1 MEIILLQKINKLG
14 NIGDTVDVKPGFG
27 RNYLIPSG
35 KALRATKENKETF
48 ETTKAKLLEKNKDEI
63 EKAEKI
69 RADVESLNLIIVRS
83 ASDTGILYGSVTTR
97 DIANLIGE
105 NGVTLSRR
113 QIALD
118 KPIKELG
125 LYDMSVILHPEVES
139 KIKLKVVRS
148 LGENTMDIEDQKTA
162 DNGSDKINVEINE
175 SLLED
180 GVSLKTEEAVSEEA
194 EVETSTENGSPKHA
208 GHNSL
213 LTNTRY

>member
-1 MEIILLQKINKLG
+1 MEVILLQKINKLG
-14 NIGDTVDVKPGFG
+14 NIGDTVEVKPGFG

-35 KALRATKENKETF
+35 KALRATKENKEVF
-48 ETTKAKLLEKNKDEI
+48 ETTKAKLLEKNKEEI

-69 RADVESLNLIIVRS
+69 REKVESLNLIIVRS

-105 NGVTLSRR
+105 NGITLSRR

-148 LGENTMDIEDQKTA
+148 LVDNTSDIEDQKNV
-162 DNGSDKINVEINE
+162 DNSSDEINVEINE

-180 GVSLKTEEAVSEEA
+180 GVSLKTEEAVFEEA
-194 EVETSTENGSPKHA
+194 KVETSLENGSPEQS
-208 GHNSL
+208 G
-213 LTNTRY
+213 T

>member
-1 MEIILLQKINKLG
+1 MEVILLQKINKLG
-14 NIGDTVDVKPGFG
+14 NIGDTVEVKPGFG

-35 KALRATKENKETF
+35 KALRATKENKEVF

-69 RADVESLNLIIVRS
+69 RAEVESLNLIIVRS

-105 NGVTLSRR
+105 NGITLSRR

-125 LYDMSVILHPEVES
+125 LFDMSVILHPEVES

-148 LGENTMDIEDQKTA
+148 LGDTAPDIEDKKNA
-162 DNGSDKINVEINE
+162 DNGSDEINAELNE

-180 GVSLKTEEAVSEEA
+180 GVSLKTGETSSEEVK
-194 EVETSTENGSPKHA
+194 EETSSENKSPENSGTE
-208 GHNSL
+208 
-213 LTNTRY
+213 

>member
-14 NIGDTVDVKPGFG
+14 NIGDTVEVKPGFG

-35 KALRATKENKETF
+35 KALRATKENKAVF

-69 RADVESLNLIIVRS
+69 RAKVESLNLTIVRS

-97 DIANLIGE
+97 DISNLIGE
-105 NGVTLSRR
+105 NGIILSRR

-125 LYDMSVILHPEVES
+125 LFDMNVILHPEVES

-148 LGENTMDIEDQKTA
+148 LGDTTPDIEDKRDA
-162 DNGSDKINVEINE
+162 DHDGSSVINAELNE
-175 SLLED
+175 SLLDD
-180 GVSLKTEEAVSEEA
+180 GVSLKTEETISEEVKEEA
-194 EVETSTENGSPKHA
+194 SSENKLPEQSGKE
-208 GHNSL
+208 
-213 LTNTRY
+213 

>member
-14 NIGDTVDVKPGFG
+14 NIGDTVEVKPGFG
-27 RNYLIPSG
+27 RNFLIPTG
-35 KALRATKENKETF
+35 KALRATKENKEFF
-48 ETTKAKLLEKNKDEI
+48 ETTKANLLEKNREEI
-63 EKAEKI
+63 EKAEKL
-69 RADVESLNLIIVRS
+69 RAEVEALNLMIVRS

-105 NGVTLSRR
+105 NGITLSRK

-125 LYDMSVILHPEVES
+125 LYDMNVILHPEVES

-148 LGENTMDIEDQKTA
+148 LGDTTSDIEDKKNE
-162 DNGSDKINVEINE
+162 DNGPDEINAELNE

-180 GVSLKTEEAVSEEA
+180 GVSLKTEEEAISEEVK
-194 EVETSTENGSPKHA
+194 EEPSSENKSSEQSGTE
-208 GHNSL
+208 
-213 LTNTRY
+213 